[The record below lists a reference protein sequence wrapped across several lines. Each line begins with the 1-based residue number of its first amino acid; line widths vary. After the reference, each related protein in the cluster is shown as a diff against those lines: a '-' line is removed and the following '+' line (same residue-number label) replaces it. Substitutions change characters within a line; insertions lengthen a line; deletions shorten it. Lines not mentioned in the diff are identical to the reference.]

1 MTDNKTE
8 VVIDF
13 THPDVVMDNLE
24 FLIDNGIH
32 AVVGTTG
39 FTDERLQQV
48 RSWLAAKPGVSVLIA
63 PNFAIGAVLSMHF
76 AQQAAPFFESVEVIE
91 LHHPHKADAP
101 SGTAARTAA
110 LIAEARKDL
119 PPNPDATTPSLPG
132 ARGAD
137 VDGVPV
143 HSVRLAGLVAHQE
156 VLFGTAGG
164 DPDHPTR
171 QHRPHVIRA
180 RRAVGG
186 SPGRRTPRPDNR
198 NRISAQLAM
207 TDDGRAAL
215 RIQLTDRVHVPGAAG
230 LLGAAGPRRHPDDR
244 FRARCGRRAG
254 WRAVDPARRSACGR

>member
-1 MTDNKTE
+1 MRVAVLGSKGKVGATIVQAVAAAEDLSLSAEVDADDPLNLLTDSDTE
-8 VVIDF
+8 VAIDF
-13 THPDVVMDNLE
+13 THPDVVMANLE

-48 RSWLAAKPGVSVLIA
+48 RSWLAANPSVSVLIA

-76 AQQAAPFFESVEVIE
+76 AKQAAPFFESVEVIE

-110 LIAEARKDL
+110 LIAEARKGL
-119 PPNPDATTPSLPG
+119 PPSPDATSTSLPG

-156 VLFGTAGG
+156 VLFGTLGE
-164 DPDHPTR
+164 TFT
-171 QHRPHVIRA
+171 IRHD
-180 RRAVGG
+180 
-186 SPGRRTPRPDNR
+186 SIDRT
-198 NRISAQLAM
+198 SF
-207 TDDGRAAL
+207 
-215 RIQLTDRVHVPGAAG
+215 VPGVLLAVRRVAEHPG
-230 LLGAAGPRRHPDDR
+230 LTIGIESLLNLQ
-244 FRARCGRRAG
+244 
-254 WRAVDPARRSACGR
+254 

>member
-1 MTDNKTE
+1 VAAAEDLSLSAEVDAGDPLNLLTDSNTE

-13 THPDVVMDNLE
+13 THPDVVMANLE

-76 AQQAAPFFESVEVIE
+76 AKQAAPFFESVEVIE
-91 LHHPHKADAP
+91 LHHPQKADAP
-101 SGTAARTAA
+101 SGTASRTAT
-110 LIAEARKDL
+110 LIAEARKGL
-119 PPNPDATTPSLPG
+119 PPNPDATSTSLPG

-156 VLFGTAGG
+156 VLFGTLGE
-164 DPDHPTR
+164 TLT
-171 QHRPHVIRA
+171 IRHD
-180 RRAVGG
+180 
-186 SPGRRTPRPDNR
+186 SIDRT
-198 NRISAQLAM
+198 SF
-207 TDDGRAAL
+207 
-215 RIQLTDRVHVPGAAG
+215 VPGVLLAVRRVAENSG
-230 LLGAAGPRRHPDDR
+230 LTIGIESLLNLQ
-244 FRARCGRRAG
+244 
-254 WRAVDPARRSACGR
+254 